1 MYCQELDNIPADWL
15 LLRLLKPHHA
25 KHIDHKASRKGFI
38 WGNPLLTLIENGC
51 IRMFL
56 WLPSFVSFFK
66 FTDEL
71 PTLWSGRDAQHPA
84 AGFSASSF
92 LPHCPVLTWPRVAQ
106 CSSVQQDSAMRYFS
120 SYLSLFFELT
130 QLYAGE
136 ALKWSSKVKS
146 EFYILW
152 FFRAWDFGCQSVS
165 VSAGAGTVTMKRKV
179 IIWMMQFVS
188 LCFCIHW
195 VYIACVNGTYATWWS
210 ALAILPPHFTRQS
223 ILRPSNLCEWLSI
236 LRVIICQIR

>member
-1 MYCQELDNIPADWL
+1 MGVLGCSCGFL
-15 LLRLLKPHHA
+15 LLSLFSNSLMSCLACGVVEMHNTLLLAFQLP
-25 KHIDHKASRKGFI
+25 ASCHTALCSPGPELHSA
-38 WGNPLLTLIENGC
+38 PLCSRIQQWD
-51 IRMFL
+51 I
-56 WLPSFVSFFK
+56 S
-66 FTDEL
+66 L
-71 PTLWSGRDAQHPA
+71 PTFH
-84 AGFSASSF
+84 F
-92 LPHCPVLTWPRVAQ
+92 
-106 CSSVQQDSAMRYFS
+106 
-120 SYLSLFFELT
+120 FFELT

-136 ALKWSSKVKS
+136 ALKWSSKLKS
-146 EFYILW
+146 ELYILR